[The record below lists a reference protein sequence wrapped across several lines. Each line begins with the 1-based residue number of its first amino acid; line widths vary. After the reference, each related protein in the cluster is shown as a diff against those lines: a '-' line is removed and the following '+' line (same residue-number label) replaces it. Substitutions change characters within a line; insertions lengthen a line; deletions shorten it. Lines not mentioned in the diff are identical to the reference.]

1 MHNRKNE
8 IALLYI
14 KNRKVNQVPIAEQTK
29 RIRKKTNLKIEE
41 LGDKYLLIKDLF
53 EKLRIKRDELY
64 FFGKQLEM
72 EYKEIKKGIHLQNQ
86 IKRMKEALYCWYAE
100 YFFSEIYQF
109 NSLLLKR
116 LAQFTNNPAVLFS
129 LSKYQSNMMKI
140 QKKQIEKQ
148 TSKVIKTQMETNE
161 YILPETK
168 ANQEIDSFE
177 YSNINMENSNQKDS
191 TISSDNNMFDF
202 EKLLNF

>member
-1 MHNRKNE
+1 MHNRNNE
-8 IALLYI
+8 ITLLYI

-64 FFGKQLEM
+64 YFGKQLEM
-72 EYKEIKKGIHLQNQ
+72 EFKEIKKGIHLQNQ

-100 YFFSEIYQF
+100 HFFTEIYQF

-116 LAQFTNNPAVLFS
+116 MAQFTNNPAVLYS

-148 TSKVIKTQMETNE
+148 SNKVIKTQMEINE
-161 YILPETK
+161 FILTETK

>member
-116 LAQFTNNPAVLFS
+116 LAQFTNNPAVLHS

-161 YILPETK
+161 YILTETK